1 MIKKIKIMHIINNL
15 EIGGAEKILVL
26 LLNELS
32 KREDLDIYVV
42 SLEGHGDLIN
52 DISDRVHVKEFNFHL
67 FTPRFLGRFN
77 PDFRLKLLRY
87 VLEVKPDIIHG
98 HLVRAEDIAK
108 LLGAITK
115 TPVIITSHDTL
126 IRPGI
131 KTKFLNRYVTKD
143 VAVSEI
149 VAEHL
154 RSYYGFEDDKIE
166 IIPNAI
172 ETKIFEKGKKKFDIN
187 RPVFIYIGRLLESK
201 GIEDAIRGLAKLKDE
216 YPKMEFLIYGK
227 EVFESYKKHLDRIV
241 QNNNWDFVK
250 FMGRTND
257 VPSALQKGDI
267 FILPSQ
273 TEGFA
278 ISVLEAAA
286 ASKPIIAT
294 KTGAIDLI
302 VKQNKSGI
310 FVDWNA
316 PDQIYRAAK
325 KILDND
331 LVELYGKE
339 SYKIA
344 KNSFDIREIGQK
356 YYELYLK
363 TIED

>member
-1 MIKKIKIMHIINNL
+1 MSKKIKIMHIINNL
-15 EIGGAEKILVL
+15 EIGGAEKVLVS

-32 KREDLDIYVV
+32 KRDDLDIYLV
-42 SLEGHGDLIN
+42 SLEGHGILTTE
-52 DISDRVHVKEFNFHL
+52 ISGRIHLKEFNFHL
-67 FTPRFLGRFN
+67 FGPRFLGRLN
-77 PDFRLKLLRY
+77 PDFRLGLLRY
-87 VLEVKPDIIHG
+87 MLEVKPDIIHG
-98 HLVRAEDIAK
+98 HLVRAEDVAK

-126 IRPGI
+126 IRPGV
-131 KTKFLNRYVTKD
+131 KTKFLNRYVTKA

-154 RSYYGFEDDKIE
+154 RVDYGFEDKKIE
-166 IIPNAI
+166 IIPNTI
-172 ETKIFEKGKKKFDIN
+172 ETKLFEKGKKKFNIN
-187 RPVFIYIGRLLESK
+187 KPVFLYIGRLLESK
-201 GIEDAIRGLAKLKDE
+201 GIEDAIRGLARLKDE

-241 QNNNWDFVK
+241 RDNHWDFVK
-250 FMGRTND
+250 FMGRTNN

-294 KTGAIDLI
+294 KTGAIDLL

-316 PDQIYRAAK
+316 PDQIYRASK

-331 LVELYGKE
+331 LVESYGEE
-339 SYKIA
+339 SHKIA
-344 KNSFDIREIGQK
+344 KSSFDIREVERK

-363 TIED
+363 IAEN